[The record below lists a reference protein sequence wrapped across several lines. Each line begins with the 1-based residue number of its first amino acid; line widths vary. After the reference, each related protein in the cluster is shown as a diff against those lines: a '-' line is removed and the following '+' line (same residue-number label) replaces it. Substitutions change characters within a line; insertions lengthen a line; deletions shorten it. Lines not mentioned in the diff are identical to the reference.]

1 MKHFLRRVRKAAR
14 PHIKKFAALPM
25 KSKALVA
32 AAALVVAIG
41 LPSAVLHAWTIY
53 PTMSYTTVYTGGYT
67 TISWSA
73 PTSDWC
79 QIYYTQ
85 GSAAHISGEGCY
97 TMKSGPV
104 CAVQI
109 YGPNGSVS
117 AGPINSANTYNLYC
131 YNASGGIGS
140 SEGTGSSYITVYPTT
155 RTATTLN
162 YFYASPSSIPLGGN
176 TTLYYSANAGTS
188 GIGVYLGGYGYLS
201 GWSGSLA
208 RGPLS
213 SNTTYYLYLEDSYY
227 GETGPWNT
235 TVTVNSPVTAG
246 ASAPASVPAG
256 QSAAI
261 SFYADSA
268 TPPTQCQ
275 INNYNDTV
283 ALLNVPGCSSAQAR
297 AYNTGPLNTPGSYAY
312 KFYYYQG
319 AWVYAKTVTVNV
331 APSCSFAPASAT
343 VQSAGDTATLSYSSQ
358 GATSGSIDN
367 GFAALPTAPG
377 APKSV
382 YLTSGT
388 SWTVPGDWNN
398 ANPFSVEVIG
408 GGAGGG
414 NGATGNTGYTGN
426 TGSGAYSGRGGTG
439 GTGGTGGYGGSGGGG
454 GAYTKITNTSG
465 LTLTPGASVAVRV
478 GAGGGAGASGGDTYF
493 NGASCAASS
502 VCAKGGLAGGTGGA
516 AASGVPATNSTRYSG
531 GNGYPGSAGSGGY
544 GGSAGAYGADG
555 YYSYPNGTK
564 GAPVWNPPV
573 SGAGGAGGS
582 GGAGGA
588 GRGGGGAAG
597 PYGNGG
603 NASGSTG
610 GYGDANHTSPGY
622 SGTEYGSY
630 GAGGGAYGPSGASGN
645 YGAGGAG
652 GNGGTGGTGG
662 YGGGSGGY
670 GGYGGY
676 AGGGGGAGSAGKGGL
691 IVITY
696 TPEVFAPSAS
706 VATPPINTSPTTFTM
721 TVSDAA
727 SGLSGTCSIPVTID
741 DACSDISGFQPNSW
755 NASPPSGCQAGPT
768 CVPAGY
774 TYNGSIC
781 VSSVPVLDAFS
792 GPSRVRRGNTA
803 TLTYTVSNPPASCT
817 INGTDGFNAVISP
830 QDGVQ
835 GSVTTNPIEG
845 QTSFRLWCNGVSQT
859 VIVNVTPEYQE
870 I

>member
-1 MKHFLRRVRKAAR
+1 MELFKRLRKPERKRLRGPALAACGMALLSLFAVFVRVGIPGTA
-14 PHIKKFAALPM
+14 
-25 KSKALVA
+25 
-32 AAALVVAIG
+32 
-41 LPSAVLHAWTIY
+41 HAWTIY
-53 PTMSYTTVYTGGYT
+53 PTMTYDPFYSGQSVTLR
-67 TISWSA
+67 WSA
-73 PTSDWC
+73 PTAD
-79 QIYYTQ
+79 Y
-85 GSAAHISGEGCY
+85 CY
-97 TMKSGPV
+97 VYGP
-104 CAVQI
+104 AGGGGPATYINNGLYI
-109 YGPNGSVS
+109 YGTTVYGQSGSQS
-117 AGPINSANTYNLYC
+117 IGPLSNPFTYSLWC
-131 YNASGGIGS
+131 YNQSGGIGS
-140 SEGTGSSYITVYPTT
+140 SEGSGGTSVTAYPST

-162 YFYASPSSIPLGGN
+162 YFYASPSSIPN
-176 TTLYYSANAGTS
+176 NTSTTLYYSANAGTN

-201 GWSGSLA
+201 GWSGSVA

-213 SNTTYYLYLEDSYY
+213 GNTTYYLYLEDSYY
-227 GETGPWNT
+227 GETGPWSAG
-235 TVTVNSPVTAG
+235 VSVGSPVTAG

-256 QSAAI
+256 QSATI

-297 AYNTGPLNTPGSYAY
+297 TYNTGALNTPGSYAY
-312 KFYYYQG
+312 KFYYYQS
-319 AWVYAKTVTVNV
+319 AWVLAKTVTVSV
-331 APSCSFAPASAT
+331 APSCSFAPSSAS
-343 VQSAGDTATLSYSSQ
+343 VQSAGDTATISYSSM

-377 APKSV
+377 TPKKA
-382 YLTSGT
+382 YLTSGV
-388 SWTVPGDWNN
+388 SWTVPADWNN
-398 ANPFSVEVIG
+398 ANPFSIEVIG

-426 TGSGAYSGRGGTG
+426 AGSGAYGGQGGTG
-439 GTGGTGGYGGSGGGG
+439 GTGGTGGAGGAGGGG

-465 LTLTPGASVAVRV
+465 LTLTPGASIAVRV

-493 NGASCAASS
+493 NGSSCAASS

-516 AASGVPATNSTRYSG
+516 AASGVPATNSVRYSG
-531 GNGYPGSAGSGGY
+531 GNGYPAGGGSGGY
-544 GGSAGAYGADG
+544 GGSAGAYGAEG

-564 GAPVWNPPV
+564 GGAVWNPPV
-573 SGAGGAGGS
+573 SGAGGAGGG
-582 GGAGGA
+582 GGAGGI

-630 GAGGGAYGPSGASGN
+630 GAGGGAYGPSGAAGY

-652 GNGGTGGTGG
+652 GNGGIGGQGG

-670 GGYGGY
+670 PGYGGY
-676 AGGGGGAGSAGKGGL
+676 GGGGGGAGTAGRGGL
-691 IVITY
+691 IAITY
-696 TPEVFAPSAS
+696 TPNVLASSAS
-706 VATPPINTSPTTFTM
+706 VATPPINVSPTTFTM

-727 SGLSGTCSIPVTID
+727 SGLSGTCSIPVTIN
-741 DACSDISGFQPNSW
+741 DACSDISGFQPASW
-755 NASPPSGCQAGPT
+755 NASPPAGCQAGPT

-781 VSSVPVLDAFS
+781 VSSIPVLDEFS
-792 GPSRVRRGNTA
+792 GPSRVRKGNTA
-803 TLTYTVSNPPASCT
+803 TLTYKVSNPPASCV
-817 INGTDGFNAVISP
+817 INGTNGFNAVINP
-830 QDGVQ
+830 VDGVQ
-835 GSVTTNPIEG
+835 GTVTTNAITG
-845 QTSFRLWCNGVSQT
+845 STDFKLWCNGVSQT
-859 VIVNVTPEYQE
+859 ATVGITPEYQE